1 MAPMNVG
8 GTREELCQA
17 VRAGDMGRAL
27 ALLALQPDLSR
38 WAATLAWL
46 EDAWPESLEQ
56 GGPSRL
62 LEELARQLD
71 PRRLH

>member
-1 MAPMNVG
+1 MAQGNASG
-8 GTREELCQA
+8 NREDLCQA
-17 VRAGDMGRAL
+17 VRAGDVGRAL
-27 ALLALQPDLSR
+27 ALSAGQPDQARL
-38 WAATLAWL
+38 AAILAWL